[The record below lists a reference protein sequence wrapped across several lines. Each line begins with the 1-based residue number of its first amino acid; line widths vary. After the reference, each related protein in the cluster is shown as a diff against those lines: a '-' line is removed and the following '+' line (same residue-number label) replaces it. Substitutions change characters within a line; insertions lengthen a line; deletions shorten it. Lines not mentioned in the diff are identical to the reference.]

1 MKFNIIKCKSVC
13 IKKKN
18 KIDIHCQ
25 EKNLETMRE
34 NCMKHQV
41 RAQKQ
46 SKKRNQKLEN
56 K

>member
-1 MKFNIIKCKSVC
+1 MKFNIIKCKSVH
-13 IKKKN
+13 IKKN

-25 EKNLETMRE
+25 EKKLEAMRE